1 MKKIYTKPVLM
12 MEDFTLS
19 QSIAHNCGENT
30 KEMWGSVTN
39 KSTQS
44 CGWDLNIDSNSGS
57 AASSNTDVVFA
68 NAGACSGDYLFTEFN
83 GMCYNAPGG
92 GWNIFN
98 S

>member
-1 MKKIYTKPVLM
+1 MKNIYTKPVLH

-19 QSIAHNCGENT
+19 QSIAHNCGEHT

-44 CGWDLNIDSNSGS
+44 CGWDLNIDTNSGS
-57 AASSNTDVVFA
+57 VESGNTDVVFA
-68 NAGACSGDYLFTEFN
+68 HEGACSENYLFSEFY
-83 GMCYNAPGG
+83 GMCYNAPGAG
-92 GWNIFN
+92 FNIFN